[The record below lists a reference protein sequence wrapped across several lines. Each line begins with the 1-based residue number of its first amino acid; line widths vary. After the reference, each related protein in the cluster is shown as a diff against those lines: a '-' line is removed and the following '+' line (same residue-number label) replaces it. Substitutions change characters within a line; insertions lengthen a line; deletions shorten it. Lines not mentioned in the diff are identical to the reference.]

1 MGLRTALE
9 NTASALWSDERVW
22 IKPITTQAEL
32 IYAIFDCRLTEEQKE
47 LVNPAGFSIGRAYLF
62 REDNIPCLI
71 CNEHMEPV
79 GFINLCKWLGEGEA
93 YSWSFFIDRD
103 HQGKGY
109 GKSAA
114 LAAIRILKAADPD
127 KIIKLS
133 TEKENINAQQMYR
146 SLGFKQLPE
155 LDGDDIVFGL

>member
-79 GFINLCKWLGEGEA
+79 GFINLCKWLGEGDA

-109 GKSAA
+109 GK
-114 LAAIRILKAADPD
+114 RFFPGGG
-127 KIIKLS
+127 IIPGHIPGGKTFDHRLGQQFIPLGNDFVHMNTPSIMKHFRYKTLS
-133 TEKENINAQQMYR
+133 
-146 SLGFKQLPE
+146 L
-155 LDGDDIVFGL
+155 

>member
-1 MGLRTALE
+1 MGLRSALE
-9 NTASALWSDERVW
+9 NTASALWSDEHVW
-22 IKPITTQAEL
+22 IKPITTQADL
-32 IYAIFDCRLTEEQKE
+32 ICAVFDLQLTEEQKE

-71 CNEHMEPV
+71 YNENKEPI
-79 GFINLCKWLGEGEA
+79 GFINLCKWLGEGDA
-93 YSWSFFIDRD
+93 YSWSFFIDKD

-109 GKSAA
+109 GKNAA
-114 LAAIRILKAADPD
+114 LAAVRILKTADSN

-133 TEKENINAQQMYR
+133 TEKDNKNAQRLYR